1 MAKTRA
7 LIVFAH
13 GAGAPSS
20 SAWMLAWRARLAALG
35 DVVTFDYPYMAAG
48 RKAPDRLPVLIECH
62 RAVLA
67 DARARFPRNRPVV
80 LAGKSMGSRV
90 GAYVSLDEK
99 VDGLVCLGF
108 PLGRTPDAK
117 RDELLRSLAT
127 PVLFVQGSRD
137 TLCPLERLQ
146 AVRREMRARNEL
158 HVVAEG
164 DHSLIVGKRILAA
177 SARTQEDVDATAFA
191 AIRAFVAS
199 L

>member
-7 LIVFAH
+7 LIVLAH

-20 SAWMLAWRARLAALG
+20 SAWMQSWRERLGQLG

-48 RKAPDRLPVLIECH
+48 RKAPDRLPALIECH

-67 DARARFPRNRPVV
+67 DARARFPRDRPVV

-90 GAYVSLDEK
+90 GAYVSLEEK

-117 RDELLRSLAT
+117 RDELLRSVTT
-127 PVLFVQGSRD
+127 PILFVQGSRD
-137 TLCPLERLQ
+137 TLCPLDHLE
-146 AVRREMRARNEL
+146 AVRRTMRARNEL
-158 HVVAEG
+158 HVVTDG
-164 DHSLIVGKRILAA
+164 DHSLVVGKRILAA
-177 SARTQEDVDATAFA
+177 SKRTQEDVDAAAFA
-191 AIRAFVAS
+191 AIRAFVGT

>member
-7 LIVFAH
+7 LIVLAH

-20 SAWMLAWRARLAALG
+20 SPWMQSWRERLGALG

-48 RKAPDRLPVLIECH
+48 RKAPDRLPALIACH

-67 DARARFPRNRPVV
+67 DACARFTRNRPVV
-80 LAGKSMGSRV
+80 IAGKSMGSRV
-90 GAYVSLDEK
+90 GAYVSLEEK

-117 RDELLRSLAT
+117 RDQLLRSLTT
-127 PVLFVQGSRD
+127 PILFVQGSRD
-137 TLCPLERLQ
+137 TLCPLDHLE

-164 DHSLIVGKRILAA
+164 DHSLIVGKRVLAA
-177 SARTQEDVDATAFA
+177 SGQTQEHVDSAAFA
-191 AIRAFVAS
+191 AVRAFVAT

>member
-20 SAWMLAWRARLAALG
+20 SAWMQSWRTRLAALG

-48 RKAPDRLPVLIECH
+48 RKAPDRLPALIECH

-67 DARARFPRNRPVV
+67 GARARFPRDRPVV

-90 GAYVSLDEK
+90 GAYLSLEEK
-99 VDGLVCLGF
+99 FDGLVCLGF
-108 PLGRTPDAK
+108 PLGRTLDAK
-117 RDELLRSLAT
+117 RDELLRSLIT

-137 TLCPLERLQ
+137 TLCPLDHLE
-146 AVRREMRARNEL
+146 AVRRGMRTRNEL
-158 HVVAEG
+158 HVVADG
-164 DHSLIVGKRILAA
+164 NHSLVVGKRILAA
-177 SARTQEDVDATAFA
+177 SGRTQEAVDAAAFA
-191 AIRAFVAS
+191 AIHAFVAS